1 MSPLYIAGLPV
12 LLLLSVG
19 CDSSEA
25 EGLVT
30 LHRVTHPTLRQP
42 LAGSTLLPCLF
53 TLQTS
58 PLYSPPPVRWTHSW
72 TPNSDDQ
79 GSLQRTVLTVR
90 DGEVRVHN
98 SYVGRVSLPSYT
110 TESHNASLLISELRS
125 NDSGVFRCFIAVE
138 DKYIQNTV
146 SLEVTG
152 VVFHYRAPSE
162 RYALSF
168 SDGQRAC
175 QQNSADVASPT
186 ELKAA
191 YHSGFNNC
199 AAGWLSDQTVRY
211 PVQSPELGCHGH
223 REYSPGVR
231 NYGKRD
237 PTEMFDVYCFA
248 KEMHGEVFHSFVPGK
263 LSLLEAATHCLSL
276 GSRLATVGQLY
287 LAWKAG
293 LDDCEPG
300 WLADGSVR
308 YPVSHPGSGCG
319 DGQMGVYTINLN
331 TSSTAQSND
340 TALFDAYCYR
350 EKAHNVLNNMF
361 TSLLRPWKYMTE
373 DSEAA
378 SGGTEPPTGELTQSG
393 AASDLQPSNWT
404 VLVDLD
410 KENISRAEAWWS
422 VDLPS
427 QYVTLHL
434 QPGEA
439 SLDWSGQLDSHQDD
453 GVQASDLGP
462 EAQGGSAKEEE
473 EDEEGIF
480 SGRVVTWNPTVL
492 SPTTT
497 EKRAKN
503 ALTSIVSSFMKP
515 FNYFTGAEKTG
526 ATETMATEAGV
537 AHSKMVPTGSP
548 VSGLNSWWGYTW
560 LANPHTTPLK
570 STKVSEVGMST
581 VTSSTPA
588 GSSQSDMD
596 AELKITIVTEGWTAV
611 LAQEPQEGRESE
623 GSTWGES
630 PSGPSTTLPG
640 STQSEISSPTTEGR
654 LEISSITSSTSSG
667 STERIVRIEE
677 ARGEIQYKRKV
688 KSDRSQRRD
697 PKEPKTSS
705 PEPTTTTMQSLEVT
719 TGQET
724 SEHLLTES
732 VTHQVEVTSHKSES
746 LLTSSMA
753 VGVGKTTMPSP
764 LTEDESQPVGSGILL
779 PGNSS
784 EGIVHIN
791 EEAVSR
797 NETHGSGAEERPC
810 QTSPCLHG
818 GTCLPEGEGY
828 GCFCPQGFTGESCE
842 IDVDDCQS
850 NPCKNGG
857 TCIDKINSFVCLCLP
872 SYNGDTCEKDT
883 EGCEHGWK
891 KFHGHCYRLFPRRH
905 TWEDAEKDCRE
916 HSGHLTSVNS
926 ALEQDF
932 LNSLGRE
939 NTWIGLN
946 DRTVEEDFQWTDAM
960 DLVYENWRA
969 NQPDN
974 FFAGGEDCVVMIGRE
989 DGKWNDVP
997 CNYNL
1002 PYICKKGTVLCGT
1015 PPAVENALLVGRRRS
1030 HYDIHATVRYQC
1042 ADGYFQ
1048 RHIPTARCRANGTWD
1063 RPKIICTKSRRS
1075 HRNRRQHHRSHHEH
1089 RRHRRHGARGHR
1101 DRSEGH
1107 GFRY

>member
-1 MSPLYIAGLPV
+1 MSLSLNIKLETDPLRPV
-12 LLLLSVG
+12 N
-19 CDSSEA
+19 SSEA

-350 EKAHNVLNNMF
+350 E
-361 TSLLRPWKYMTE
+361 
-373 DSEAA
+373 
-378 SGGTEPPTGELTQSG
+378 
-393 AASDLQPSNWT
+393 
-404 VLVDLD
+404 
-410 KENISRAEAWWS
+410 
-422 VDLPS
+422 
-427 QYVTLHL
+427 
-434 QPGEA
+434 
-439 SLDWSGQLDSHQDD
+439 
-453 GVQASDLGP
+453 
-462 EAQGGSAKEEE
+462 
-473 EDEEGIF
+473 
-480 SGRVVTWNPTVL
+480 
-492 SPTTT
+492 
-497 EKRAKN
+497 
-503 ALTSIVSSFMKP
+503 
-515 FNYFTGAEKTG
+515 
-526 ATETMATEAGV
+526 
-537 AHSKMVPTGSP
+537 
-548 VSGLNSWWGYTW
+548 
-560 LANPHTTPLK
+560 
-570 STKVSEVGMST
+570 
-581 VTSSTPA
+581 
-588 GSSQSDMD
+588 
-596 AELKITIVTEGWTAV
+596 
-611 LAQEPQEGRESE
+611 
-623 GSTWGES
+623 
-630 PSGPSTTLPG
+630 
-640 STQSEISSPTTEGR
+640 
-654 LEISSITSSTSSG
+654 
-667 STERIVRIEE
+667 
-677 ARGEIQYKRKV
+677 
-688 KSDRSQRRD
+688 
-697 PKEPKTSS
+697 
-705 PEPTTTTMQSLEVT
+705 
-719 TGQET
+719 
-724 SEHLLTES
+724 
-732 VTHQVEVTSHKSES
+732 
-746 LLTSSMA
+746 
-753 VGVGKTTMPSP
+753 
-764 LTEDESQPVGSGILL
+764 
-779 PGNSS
+779 
-784 EGIVHIN
+784 
-791 EEAVSR
+791 
-797 NETHGSGAEERPC
+797 RPC